1 MIRSFSDGETEKI
14 FSGKRSRRFPS
25 DIQERALAK
34 LRLIAAAS
42 ALDDL
47 RIPPSNRL
55 HLLKGK
61 LNGYHAIRINDQ
73 WRVAFRW
80 IDGGAED
87 VKITDYH

>member
-1 MIRSFSDGETEKI
+1 
-14 FSGKRSRRFPS
+14 
-25 DIQERALAK
+25 

-42 ALDDL
+42 DLDDL

>member
-42 ALDDL
+42 DIDDL
-47 RIPPSNRL
+47 RVPPSNRL
-55 HLLKGK
+55 HLLRGK
-61 LNGYHAIRINDQ
+61 FNGFHAIRINDQ
-73 WRVAFRW
+73 WRIAFRW
-80 IDGGAED
+80 KDGGAED

>member
-1 MIRSFSDGETEKI
+1 MIRSFRDGETEKI

-42 ALDDL
+42 DLDDL